1 MLGIR
6 EFKNFYKNVKIGD
19 SFYLNAI
26 GANKKVIDYVR
37 MLIQTKEIAPKKEE
51 IEKVIK
57 KESINKFLT
66 GEAIAPQMTY
76 IKIN

>member
-26 GANKKVIDYVR
+26 GTNKKVIDYVR

-51 IEKVIK
+51 IEKIIK

>member
-6 EFKNFYKNVKIGD
+6 EFKNYYKSINIGD
-19 SFYLNAI
+19 NFYLNAI
-26 GANKKVIDYVR
+26 AVKENVIDYVR
-37 MLIQTKEIAPKKEE
+37 TLIQTKEIAPVKEE
-51 IEKVIK
+51 LERIVK
-57 KESINKFLT
+57 KESINKFLS

>member
-19 SFYLNAI
+19 NFYLNAI
-26 GANKKVIDYVR
+26 GTNKKVIDYVR

>member
-6 EFKNFYKNVKIGD
+6 EFKNYYKSLNIGD
-19 SFYLNAI
+19 NFYLNAI
-26 GANKKVIDYVR
+26 GANKNVIDYVR
-37 MLIQTKEIAPKKEE
+37 TLIQTGEIAPIKEE
-51 IEKVIK
+51 VERLVK
-57 KESINKFLT
+57 KESIDKFLN